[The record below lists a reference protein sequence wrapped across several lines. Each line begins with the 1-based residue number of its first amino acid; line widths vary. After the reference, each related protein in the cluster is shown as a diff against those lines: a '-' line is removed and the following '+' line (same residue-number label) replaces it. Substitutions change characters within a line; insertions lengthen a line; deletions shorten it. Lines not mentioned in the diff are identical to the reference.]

1 MFADFCLV
9 YFTKCQLIMKAI
21 VVYDKLSVS
30 KMSVNTKKNSFL
42 APTLCLSQNFEIFS
56 RNRKN

>member
-1 MFADFCLV
+1 M
-9 YFTKCQLIMKAI
+9 TAI
-21 VVYDKLSVS
+21 VVHDKLSVS

-56 RNRKN
+56 HNRKN